1 MTTKISQKIN
11 NELENSFQVCYLN
24 CIRIL
29 LQHGANP
36 NCSYRSNLTPLHVLI
51 FTVSENL
58 TLNCENQKQSNF
70 DFIKNILL
78 LLLQHGLDCNTYQHI
93 LQSIM
98 DMVQNVRV
106 SQDMLC
112 IYELALTLIQYGANP
127 NIVLNG
133 KATSGSAI
141 VTNEIASFGDSIHN
155 SNNESSNS
163 SYRNNGN
170 SGNSGNSASSGSFR
184 IHSRYILFYY
194 IILISKKEFLLTDPK
209 QTYARIIYLFYY
221 SMSHESL
228 FNCLKCLHNF
238 FVAQVPNRSTESL
251 ITLISTLYRRP
262 RSLKQICRQTV
273 YTSLNNKLAQN
284 INKLN
289 LPGSLKEY
297 VLNFEP

>member
-1 MTTKISQKIN
+1 M
-11 NELENSFQVCYLN
+11 CYLN

-58 TLNCENQKQSNF
+58 TLNCETQKQNNF

-98 DMVQNVRV
+98 DMVQNLRV
-106 SQDMLC
+106 SQDMLS

-141 VTNEIASFGDSIHN
+141 VTNEIASFGDSIRTTNGQQHTNN
-155 SNNESSNS
+155 SNDSNGGT
-163 SYRNNGN
+163 SYRGSGGNGAA
-170 SGNSGNSASSGSFR
+170 GSSDGSFR
-184 IHSRYILFYY
+184 THSRYILFYY
-194 IILISKKEFLLTDPK
+194 IILISKKEFLLTDSK
-209 QTYARIIYLFYY
+209 QTFARIIYLFYY
-221 SMSHESL
+221 SMSHEPL
-228 FNCLKCLHNF
+228 YNCLKCLHNF
-238 FVAQVPNRSTESL
+238 YVAQVPNRSTESL
-251 ITLISTLYRRP
+251 IALISKLYRRP

-273 YTSLNNKLAQN
+273 YRSLNNKLAQN

-289 LPGSLKEY
+289 LPGPLKEY

>member
-1 MTTKISQKIN
+1 M
-11 NELENSFQVCYLN
+11 N

-29 LQHGANP
+29 LQYNANP

-58 TLNCENQKQSNF
+58 TLNCETQKQNNF

-78 LLLQHGLDCNTYQHI
+78 LLLQHGLDIQTYQHI

-98 DMVQNVRV
+98 DMVQNLRV

-127 NIVLNG
+127 NMVLNG

-141 VTNEIASFGDSIHN
+141 VTNEIASFGDSIRTTNGQHN
-155 SNNESSNS
+155 NS
-163 SYRNNGN
+163 SD
-170 SGNSGNSASSGSFR
+170 SGNQGSSGYRGGTGSDGSFR
-184 IHSRYILFYY
+184 THSRYILFYY

-209 QTYARIIYLFYY
+209 QTFARIIYLFYY

-228 FNCLKCLHNF
+228 YNCLKCLHNF
-238 FVAQVPNRSTESL
+238 YVAQVPNRSTESL
-251 ITLISTLYRRP
+251 IALISSLYRRP

-273 YTSLNNKLAQN
+273 YRSLNNKLAQN

-289 LPGSLKEY
+289 LPGPLKEY

>member
-1 MTTKISQKIN
+1 M
-11 NELENSFQVCYLN
+11 CYLN

-58 TLNCENQKQSNF
+58 SLNCETQKQSNF

-98 DMVQNVRV
+98 DMVQNLRV
-106 SQDMLC
+106 SQDMFC

-127 NIVLNG
+127 NIVVNG

-141 VTNEIASFGDSIHN
+141 VYTNEIASFGDSNRTTNGQHN
-155 SNNESSNS
+155 NS
-163 SYRNNGN
+163 DSNNGN
-170 SGNSGNSASSGSFR
+170 TGYRNSNGSSDGSFR
-184 IHSRYILFYY
+184 THSKYILFYY

-209 QTYARIIYLFYY
+209 QTFARIIYLFYY
-221 SMSHESL
+221 TMSHEPL
-228 FNCLKCLHNF
+228 YNCLKCLHNF
-238 FVAQVPNRSTESL
+238 YVAQVPNRSTESL
-251 ITLISTLYRRP
+251 IALITMLYRRP

-273 YTSLNNKLAQN
+273 YRSLNNKMAQN
-284 INKLN
+284 INKLS
-289 LPGSLKEY
+289 LPGPLKEY

>member
-1 MTTKISQKIN
+1 M
-11 NELENSFQVCYLN
+11 N

-58 TLNCENQKQSNF
+58 TLNCETQKQSNF

-98 DMVQNVRV
+98 DMVQNLRV
-106 SQDMLC
+106 SQDMFC

-127 NIVLNG
+127 NIVVNG

-141 VTNEIASFGDSIHN
+141 VCNEIANFGDSIRTTNGQHNNN
-155 SNNESSNS
+155 SNSDS
-163 SYRNNGN
+163 NNGN
-170 SGNSGNSASSGSFR
+170 TGYRNSDGSFR
-184 IHSRYILFYY
+184 THSRYILFYY

-209 QTYARIIYLFYY
+209 QTFARIIYLFYY
-221 SMSHESL
+221 TMSHEPL
-228 FNCLKCLHNF
+228 YNCLKCLHNF
-238 FVAQVPNRSTESL
+238 YVAQVPNRSTESL
-251 ITLISTLYRRP
+251 IALITSLYRRP

-273 YTSLNNKLAQN
+273 YKSLNNKLAQN

-289 LPGSLKEY
+289 LPGPLKEY

>member
-1 MTTKISQKIN
+1 M
-11 NELENSFQVCYLN
+11 CYLN

-58 TLNCENQKQSNF
+58 TLNCDMQKQNNF

-78 LLLQHGLDCNTYQHI
+78 LLLQHGLDCNITYQHI
-93 LQSIM
+93 LQSVM
-98 DMVQNVRV
+98 DMVQNLR
-106 SQDMLC
+106 SCPDMLC

-141 VTNEIASFGDSIHN
+141 VTSEIASFGDNIRSNGGGGAGGSETNGNNVNAN
-155 SNNESSNS
+155 SNFRGNS
-163 SYRNNGN
+163 GQNNGN
-170 SGNSGNSASSGSFR
+170 GNNGSFR
-184 IHSRYILFYY
+184 THSRYILFYY
-194 IILISKKEFLLTDPK
+194 IILITKKEFLLTDAK
-209 QTYARIIYLFYY
+209 QTFARIIYLFYY
-221 SMSHESL
+221 SMAHEPL
-228 FNCLKCLHNF
+228 YNCLKCLHNF
-238 FVAQVPNRSTESL
+238 YVAQVPNRSTENL
-251 ITLISTLYRRP
+251 ITLITSLYRKP
-262 RSLKQICRQTV
+262 RTLKQICRQTV
-273 YTSLNNKLAQN
+273 YNSLNNKLAQN

-289 LPGSLKEY
+289 LPGPLKEY

>member
-1 MTTKISQKIN
+1 M
-11 NELENSFQVCYLN
+11 CYLN

-58 TLNCENQKQSNF
+58 TLNCETQKQNNF

-98 DMVQNVRV
+98 DMVQNLRV

-133 KATSGSAI
+133 KATSGNAI
-141 VTNEIASFGDSIHN
+141 VTNEIASFGDSIRTTNGQH
-155 SNNESSNS
+155 SNS
-163 SYRNNGN
+163 DTSNGNGSGANSGYRNG
-170 SGNSGNSASSGSFR
+170 GGSSDGSFR
-184 IHSRYILFYY
+184 THSRYILFYY

-209 QTYARIIYLFYY
+209 QTFARIIYLFYY
-221 SMSHESL
+221 SMSHEPL
-228 FNCLKCLHNF
+228 YNCLKCLHNF
-238 FVAQVPNRSTESL
+238 YVAQVPNRSTESL
-251 ITLISTLYRRP
+251 IALISSLYRRP

-284 INKLN
+284 VNKLN
-289 LPGSLKEY
+289 LPGPLKEY

>member
-1 MTTKISQKIN
+1 M
-11 NELENSFQVCYLN
+11 
-24 CIRIL
+24 
-29 LQHGANP
+29 
-36 NCSYRSNLTPLHVLI
+36 TPLHVLI

-58 TLNCENQKQSNF
+58 TLNCETQKQNNF

-78 LLLQHGLDCNTYQHI
+78 LLLQHGLDIQTYQHI

-98 DMVQNVRV
+98 DMVQNLRV

-127 NIVLNG
+127 NMVLNG

-141 VTNEIASFGDSIHN
+141 VTNEIASFGDSIRTTNGQHN
-155 SNNESSNS
+155 NS
-163 SYRNNGN
+163 SD
-170 SGNSGNSASSGSFR
+170 SGNQGSSGYRGGTGSDGSFR
-184 IHSRYILFYY
+184 THSRYILFYY

-209 QTYARIIYLFYY
+209 QTFARIIYLFYY

-228 FNCLKCLHNF
+228 YNCLKCLHNF
-238 FVAQVPNRSTESL
+238 YVAQVPNRSTESL
-251 ITLISTLYRRP
+251 IALISSLYRRP

-273 YTSLNNKLAQN
+273 YRSLNNKLAQN

-289 LPGSLKEY
+289 LPGPLKEY